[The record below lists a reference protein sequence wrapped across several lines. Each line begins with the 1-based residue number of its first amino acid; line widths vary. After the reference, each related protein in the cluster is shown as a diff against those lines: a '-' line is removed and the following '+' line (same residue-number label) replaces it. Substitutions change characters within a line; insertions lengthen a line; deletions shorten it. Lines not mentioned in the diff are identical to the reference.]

1 MNMKIFFEGKKKVIA
16 QYNGYNITTDQPAG
30 VGGDGSAPAPFDLF
44 LASIGTCAGIY
55 VKSFCNKRA
64 ISTEGITLEQNMR
77 FDPETHMISYLEII
91 IHLTDD
97 FPEKYKSALVNVANM
112 CAVKRHLLQ
121 PPEMQVKLG

>member
-30 VGGDGSAPAPFDLF
+30 VGGDGSAPAPFDLL

-55 VKSFCNKRA
+55 VKSFCDKRA

-97 FPEKYKSALVNVANM
+97 FPEKYKSALVNVSNM